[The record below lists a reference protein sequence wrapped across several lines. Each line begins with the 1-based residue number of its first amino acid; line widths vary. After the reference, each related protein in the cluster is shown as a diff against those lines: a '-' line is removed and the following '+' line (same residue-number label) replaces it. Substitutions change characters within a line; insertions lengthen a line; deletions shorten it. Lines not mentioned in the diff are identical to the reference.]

1 MQFAG
6 ERCSDSYWQ
15 LFLKM
20 RFTTELLTRSYWCVR
35 LVSYLFILQ
44 SNMKDVFNI
53 YAPFFWYWESRIKS
67 QVERKRS
74 SVAVTSQM
82 ELQVAYFELDS
93 RFWPPVEWLSSLL
106 LFSVVFLSNF
116 LFYFFLFSVVLESN
130 CLFILFLFIFLI
142 FFLFFFIFFVILES
156 KCLFS
161 ILFLFIFFIFS
172 FLFLSF
178 WKANVTISSNTFV

>member
-15 LFLKM
+15 LFFKM

-93 RFWPPVEWLSSLL
+93 RFWPPVQWLSSLL
-106 LFSVVFLSNF
+106 LFFCCFSLYLIFSIIFFSFFRCSGKQLPFYSFSVYFLNIFPLF
-116 LFYFFLFSVVLESN
+116 LYFFRHSR
-130 CLFILFLFIFLI
+130 
-142 FFLFFFIFFVILES
+142 
-156 KCLFS
+156 K
-161 ILFLFIFFIFS
+161 
-172 FLFLSF
+172 
-178 WKANVTISSNTFV
+178 